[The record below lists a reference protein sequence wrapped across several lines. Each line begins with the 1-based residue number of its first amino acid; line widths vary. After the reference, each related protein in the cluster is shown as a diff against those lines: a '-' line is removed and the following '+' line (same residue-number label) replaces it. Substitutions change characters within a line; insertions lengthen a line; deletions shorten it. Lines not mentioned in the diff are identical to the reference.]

1 MVGAVTQPWEAD
13 VVFRGLPPE
22 AFTAFNTPAYVKI
35 LWTLEV
41 EPRGD
46 SASVFRTQTRVAT
59 TEAYARSRFCRYWA
73 VFSPGI
79 LLIRLESLRLVKADA
94 ERRAREAPLRGGQP
108 VGESEP
114 V

>member
-1 MVGAVTQPWEAD
+1 M
-13 VVFRGLPPE
+13 FRGLPPA
-22 AFTAFNTPAYVKI
+22 AFAAFAEPAYVKI
-35 LWTLEV
+35 VWTLEV
-41 EPRGD
+41 EPCGN

-59 TEAYARSRFCRYWA
+59 TDAYARSRFRRYWA

-94 ERRAREAPLRGGQP
+94 ERRVRQAPLRSVQP
-108 VGESEP
+108 VSQSEP